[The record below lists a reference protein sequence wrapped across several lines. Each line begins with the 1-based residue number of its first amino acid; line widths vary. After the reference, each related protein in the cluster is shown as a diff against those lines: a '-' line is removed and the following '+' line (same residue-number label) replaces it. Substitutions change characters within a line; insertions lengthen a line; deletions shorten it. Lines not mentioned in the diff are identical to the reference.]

1 MAQSTETSS
10 TITDEHRA
18 AMAWLNDHPGVAADY
33 EGEWIAVA
41 DGRILAHG
49 ESVVDVINH
58 AERQGYGDPLLVP
71 VIPYP
76 FIGLQP

>member
-1 MAQSTETSS
+1 MAQSIETSS
-10 TITDEHRA
+10 TMTDSHRA
-18 AMAWLNDHPGVAADY
+18 AMDWLDNHPNVAADY

-49 ESVVDVINH
+49 ESVVDVIKE
-58 AERQGYGDPLLVP
+58 AERLGYDDPLLAP

-76 FIGLQP
+76 FIGLLP